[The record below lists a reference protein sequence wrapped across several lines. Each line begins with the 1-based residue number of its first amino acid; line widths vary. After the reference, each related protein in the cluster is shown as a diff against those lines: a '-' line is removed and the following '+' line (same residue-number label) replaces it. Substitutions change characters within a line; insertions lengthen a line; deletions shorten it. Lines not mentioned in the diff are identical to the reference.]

1 MCEKTLEEE
10 GVHGDITVADFNL
23 DLIPLNEDVISMENA
38 DSLKEVRAHYD
49 CFKPLEHSEL
59 MPRPTSPLSAR
70 CWATKRH
77 CSTPPRA

>member
-38 DSLKEVRAHYD
+38 DSLKEVDATRITIQVARTCCTD
-49 CFKPLEHSEL
+49 D
-59 MPRPTSPLSAR
+59 SPALCSAR
-70 CWATKRH
+70 CWATKPP